1 MRAGF
6 SVVAHFAGKREIEVL
21 LIAEGFERYA
31 EAMEAAGPRLTDIAV
46 AYRAF
51 ALEIPARYRLMT
63 ERPPPREDLPE
74 GLEARA
80 ARSLLLAVGGDPD
93 LARVSTP
100 PTTLVPPPNGTTAMS
115 CAAQVPS
122 TSATSSRVAG

>member
-31 EAMEAAGPRLTDIAV
+31 EAMEAAGPRLTDTAV

-51 ALEIPARYRLMT
+51 ALIDSGALPADDRASATPLAQAVVAQTALVRGCELGASLVIELDFAAPAAPRLGGAA
-63 ERPPPREDLPE
+63 EARLA
-74 GLEARA
+74 ARA
-80 ARSLLLAVGGDPD
+80 ARRGG
-93 LARVSTP
+93 RT
-100 PTTLVPPPNGTTAMS
+100 G
-115 CAAQVPS
+115 
-122 TSATSSRVAG
+122 